1 MSDCWSSSR
10 VSNPDSGD
18 QSCRRDKLVRFDFPA
33 GELAAG
39 ASSKSVNLD
48 GSVYDR
54 RTLNWQMCTFGIS
67 GNF

>member
-10 VSNPDSGD
+10 VSDPDSGD

-39 ASSKSVNLD
+39 ASSKSVLHIPGVVEKLD
-48 GSVYDR
+48 SR
-54 RTLNWQMCTFGIS
+54 RLHHT
-67 GNF
+67 